1 MNTKHP
7 AELLE
12 YIEEYIRPLDRPTI
26 SFNEFEESIHQYENE
41 IKELKL
47 QIYVRDCYIESL
59 QNSITDIQKI
69 ANGYSFSTA
78 RVTE

>member
-7 AELLE
+7 EELLE

-26 SFNEFEESIHQYENE
+26 SFNEWDEMQEQYKRE

-59 QNSITDIQKI
+59 QDSITDIQKI